1 VPTLQQF
8 VAEITPE
15 NRYRTERKAPA
26 FRRGGGSKRNS
37 LAELRS
43 RQRGS
48 GVVHQKGV
56 PMEAPDLMPL
66 PPVVSY
72 TGMPGEKIL
81 IVDDERL
88 VRWSLRQKCEEW
100 GYEVF
105 EAAGG
110 ELGLRLAQHE
120 SPDLVLLDVR
130 MPDLNGIQ
138 VLERLRKNED
148 AGAVIM
154 ITADPTLDDVKSALK
169 LGAYD
174 FVGKPLDFEE
184 LRVTIQNALEATR
197 LRGEVQS
204 LRGEVRRRTGY
215 HDVVGVSPKMTELMN
230 FVQKVAASEATTIL
244 IQGESGTGKDL
255 VAKAIHYE
263 SARQNGPFVAINCSA
278 IPETLMEAEL
288 FGHEK
293 GAFTDAKQMKKGL
306 FETANGGTLFL
317 DEIGELSPLLQ
328 AKLLRVLED
337 QVIRRVGGVRDMQ
350 VDVRVV
356 AASNRDLEKAVREGH
371 FRQDLYYR
379 LAIIAIFI
387 PPLREHTEDILPL
400 VDFFINL
407 YNRKF
412 KKSVRGISPETRR
425 LLLAH
430 NWPGNVRELKNSIE
444 RAMILEEES
453 VLRPNYLPFAV
464 GAAAR
469 SGLTAFEHTS
479 AAPDSSG
486 KTLANGRVLPRLY
499 IPEEGTSL
507 EEVERAM
514 VELALRQANNNQ
526 THAARLLDISRDAL
540 RYKLKKFELVPAGD
554 EEATNFIPSENTAG

>member
-1 VPTLQQF
+1 M
-8 VAEITPE
+8 
-15 NRYRTERKAPA
+15 PA
-26 FRRGGGSKRNS
+26 
-37 LAELRS
+37 
-43 RQRGS
+43 
-48 GVVHQKGV
+48 
-56 PMEAPDLMPL
+56 
-66 PPVVSY
+66 
-72 TGMPGEKIL
+72 EKIL
-81 IVDDERL
+81 IIDDERL

-100 GYEVF
+100 GYQVV
-105 EAAGG
+105 EAAAG
-110 ELGLRLAQHE
+110 EPGLRLAQHE

-138 VLERLRKNED
+138 VLEQLKKSPD
-148 AGAVIM
+148 APAVIM
-154 ITADPTLDDVKSALK
+154 ITADPQLDDVKTALK

-174 FVGKPLDFEE
+174 FIGKPLDFEE
-184 LRVTIQNALEATR
+184 LHVTIQNALEASR
-197 LRGEVQS
+197 LRTEVQS
-204 LRGEVRRRTGY
+204 LRGEVRRSTGY
-215 HDVVGVSPKMTELMN
+215 HEVVGVSPKSMELMS

-255 VAKAIHYE
+255 IAKTIHYE
-263 SARQNGPFVAINCSA
+263 STRQNGPFVAINCSA

-288 FGHEK
+288 FGHER

-356 AASNRDLEKAVREGH
+356 AASNRDLEKAVREGQ

-387 PPLREHTEDILPL
+387 PPLRDHTEDVLPL
-400 VDFFINL
+400 VNFFIDW

-430 NWPGNVRELKNSIE
+430 NWPGNVRELKNCIE
-444 RAMILEEES
+444 RAMILEDETI
-453 VLRPNYLPFAV
+453 LRPVYMPFAV
-464 GAAAR
+464 GEAAR
-469 SGLTAFEHTS
+469 SGLTAFEHSST
-479 AAPDSSG
+479 AADGGG
-486 KTLANGRVLPRLY
+486 KQLADGRVLPRLY

-514 VELALRQANNNQ
+514 VELAMRQSNGNQ

-540 RYKLKKFELVPAGD
+540 RYKLKKFELVSAGEDEPAVD
-554 EEATNFIPSENTAG
+554 SVSSENSPS

>member
-1 VPTLQQF
+1 MS
-8 VAEITPE
+8 A
-15 NRYRTERKAPA
+15 
-26 FRRGGGSKRNS
+26 
-37 LAELRS
+37 
-43 RQRGS
+43 
-48 GVVHQKGV
+48 
-56 PMEAPDLMPL
+56 
-66 PPVVSY
+66 
-72 TGMPGEKIL
+72 EKIL

-100 GYEVF
+100 GYEVV
-105 EAAGG
+105 EAAAG
-110 ELGLRLAQHE
+110 EPGLRLAQHE

-130 MPDLNGIQ
+130 MPDVNGLQ
-138 VLERLRKNED
+138 VLEQLKKNGD
-148 AGAVIM
+148 AVAVIM
-154 ITADPTLDDVKSALK
+154 ITADPQLDDVKTALK

-184 LRVTIQNALEATR
+184 LRVTIRNALEATR
-197 LRGEVQS
+197 LRTEVQS

-215 HDVVGVSPKMTELMN
+215 HDVVAVSPKMTELMN

-255 VAKAIHYE
+255 VAKTIHYE
-263 SARQNGPFVAINCSA
+263 STRQNGPFVAINCSA

-371 FRQDLYYR
+371 FRPDLYYR

-387 PPLREHTEDILPL
+387 PPLRERMEDVLPL

-412 KKSVRGISPETRR
+412 KKSVRGISPDTRR

-444 RAMILEEES
+444 RSLILEEES

-464 GAAAR
+464 GEAAR
-469 SGLTAFEHTS
+469 SGLTAFEHSS
-479 AAPDSSG
+479 ASPDSAG
-486 KTLANGRVLPRLY
+486 KTLANGRMLPRLY

-514 VELALRQANNNQ
+514 VELAMRQANNNQ

-554 EEATNFIPSENTAG
+554 EEAPEAVPSEDPSS